1 MTLVRFEPM
10 RELQNFD
17 DYVQN
22 FFNSISQIGIK
33 RDGFSPRIDI
43 SADEKNIIVEAELPG
58 VKKEDIKLQ
67 LEDNILTISGEKK
80 SENKIE
86 EGKYFRNERNYGSF
100 KRCFTLPE
108 EVESDKVDAKFENGI
123 LRIVM
128 NKAEEKTTKER
139 IIELK

>member
-22 FFNSISQIGIK
+22 FFNSFSQLGIK
-33 RDGFSPRIDI
+33 REGFSPRIDI
-43 SADEKNIIVEAELPG
+43 STDEKNLIVEAELPG
-58 VKKEDIKLQ
+58 VKKENIKLQ

-86 EGKYFRNERNYGSF
+86 EGKYYRNERNFGSF

-128 NKAEEKTTKER
+128 NKVEEKTSKER